1 MGIAE
6 VGEKLRSRYV
16 FMAAFVT
23 GGCFAPRFH
32 PGSIAVPTAS
42 KNAAP
47 MKLRSLRDVPAILD
61 EKVGLGEVLSRKT
74 KKSDDSVSLAFSGVW
89 GGIRGLLAAA
99 LTRHHPHVL
108 VLLPQAVDA
117 DIVAGDVSSF
127 GIEDVVA
134 LPLSAGDGTGSSI
147 RDADYA
153 ARLQVL
159 QRLRARDQHSPKPL
173 VVTSYI
179 GAAIQRVPS
188 VTSLEKATRELAVG
202 DIVDPE
208 VIRRWLAEAG
218 FAAVTAVQVP
228 GEFASRGGL
237 LDVYS
242 PDQPQPIRI
251 EWFDDEI
258 ESIRRFD
265 AATQRSSEG

>member
-61 EKVGLGEVLSRKT
+61 EKVGLGEVLSRKPKGSAKRKT

-188 VTSLEKATRELAVG
+188 VTSLEKATRELALVTSL
-202 DIVDPE
+202 
-208 VIRRWLAEAG
+208 IRK
-218 FAAVTAVQVP
+218 
-228 GEFASRGGL
+228 
-237 LDVYS
+237 
-242 PDQPQPIRI
+242 
-251 EWFDDEI
+251 
-258 ESIRRFD
+258 
-265 AATQRSSEG
+265 